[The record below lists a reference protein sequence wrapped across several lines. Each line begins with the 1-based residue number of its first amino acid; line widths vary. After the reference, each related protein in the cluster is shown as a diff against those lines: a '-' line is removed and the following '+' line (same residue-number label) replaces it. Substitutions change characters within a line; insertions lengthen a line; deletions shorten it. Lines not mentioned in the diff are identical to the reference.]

1 MPPKQT
7 KAYDMQTKI
16 RQYFQEQGYSSEE
29 LKTVSVAPQW
39 LWKYRADIQREFEKI
54 KTDLIRYGVMVRNDL
69 DDNYGG
75 NDVLQSYIMG
85 ELEKIDLLYPL
96 KDEL

>member
-1 MPPKQT
+1 
-7 KAYDMQTKI
+7 
-16 RQYFQEQGYSSEE
+16 
-29 LKTVSVAPQW
+29 
-39 LWKYRADIQREFEKI
+39 
-54 KTDLIRYGVMVRNDL
+54 MVRNDL